1 MDPEPRCC
9 AFSLRR
15 FLIQRRL
22 VYLEHKESVCSR
34 QWDMSSLTALNSEYL
49 VLAEVVN
56 SARQDRRVSQFRGF
70 VSERRI
76 KCRLF
81 TENCKVSQH
90 AHAHTVFNRRF
101 LQYTPWSICWSLI
114 FLHLSVTCA
123 SYRNKQKLFSCG
135 PSYGTALSIALR
147 PSVRPSV
154 RLSVLC
160 RRFSGNSKVV
170 ETSN

>member
-1 MDPEPRCC
+1 
-9 AFSLRR
+9 
-15 FLIQRRL
+15 
-22 VYLEHKESVCSR
+22 
-34 QWDMSSLTALNSEYL
+34 MSSLTALNSEYL

-81 TENCKVSQH
+81 TENCKASQH

-101 LQYTPWSICWSLI
+101 LQYTPGSICWSLI

-123 SYRNKQKLFSCG
+123 SYRNKQKIIFMRPFLWDRIKHCT
-135 PSYGTALSIALR
+135 PSIC

-154 RLSVLC
+154 CSVPPI
-160 RRFSGNSKVV
+160 FWK
-170 ETSN
+170 